1 MIRSFLAAAAVLT
14 ITLPSAADPGS
25 HCDGAYAEAATLV
38 DAALSG
44 YGTLYSGGNHWH
56 RVDDVG
62 ATLDLYRF
70 WRGLPDIGLRRFET
84 PYPSSADDAFR
95 SGWNWDL
102 AVEDVWARARWALSP
117 DAPADAATDAIVWAG
132 FGFDILTSRGPA
144 PDWWHRPEAFEQ
156 LTDWQRW
163 LAAAS
168 TSEPALDWLQTV
180 LSASNA
186 PWANHWH
193 LAVGADAAVID
204 AHQRL
209 AAAAFARFEAGDGI
223 EWLAAA
229 AINSADPTRPWTRS
243 LHRTLSGIA
252 TEISRCEASPQAYAA
267 YAIGQTVRDRRSIGA
282 RSPGASFHEHLPQT
296 VRRTMA
302 VNRLYSFAIQN
313 RDAPFEEV
321 ATAIAGFRAFAPD
334 DPEWQQM
341 VDLAQLYA
349 AEAIEH
355 VPVSDHAYA
364 RRAYNLLSAND
375 IAALAQR
382 EDLDPALA
390 RAAFARHVALE
401 NWDSAEA
408 LLPIL
413 RAATPERADDIDRIW
428 ALDHPT
434 PVRLALIVLD
444 TPNLSTVIT
453 GGDRWGDV
461 AMYHHQH
468 YVDGVRN
475 LPRNYAGGGVLQR
488 DFEAWLRLP
497 QRWDAFR
504 GRWGFTIDW
513 IDRAY
518 DRLPRHAVAHLPA
531 PSLIPDRASGR
542 GANFESLI
550 AWGEIGHLATD
561 ARLMHTVARVILAW
575 TDQRTDS
582 LRERLFGDHGTEA
595 EALAA
600 LVYLCRFNSCG
611 AVEGVPAQRRA
622 FQLLHFRLP
631 NAPAARETRYWWESP
646 AG

>member
-1 MIRSFLAAAAVLT
+1 MIRSVLAAATVLT
-14 ITLPSAADPGS
+14 FALPSAADPVS

-38 DAALSG
+38 DAALSE

-56 RVDDVG
+56 QVDDVG

-70 WRGLPDIGLRRFET
+70 WRGLPDIGLRRFEA
-84 PYPSSADDAFR
+84 PYASQHADDPF
-95 SGWNWDL
+95 SFGWNRDQE
-102 AVEDVWARARWALSP
+102 VEEVWARARWALSP
-117 DAPADAATDAIVWAG
+117 DAPTDAEPEAIVWAG
-132 FGFDILTSRGPA
+132 FGFDVLTSIGPA
-144 PDWWHRPEAFEQ
+144 PDWWHRPEAFER

-180 LSASNA
+180 LAASNA

-193 LAVGADAAVID
+193 LTVGADGDVID
-204 AHQRL
+204 AHRRL

-229 AINSADPTRPWTRS
+229 AINNADRTSNRPLDRA
-243 LHRTLSGIA
+243 LSGIA
-252 TEISRCEASPQAYAA
+252 TGISRCQASPQAYAA
-267 YAIGQTVRDRRSIGA
+267 YAIGLSGA
-282 RSPGASFHEHLPQT
+282 ELRGALVHEHLPQT
-296 VRRTMA
+296 VRRAMA

-334 DPEWQQM
+334 DPEWHQM

-401 NWDSAEA
+401 NWDRAEA
-408 LLPIL
+408 LLTVL
-413 RAATPERADDIDRIW
+413 QAATPERADHIDRIW

-453 GGDRWGDV
+453 GGDPWGDV
-461 AMYHHQH
+461 AMYYHQH
-468 YVDGVRN
+468 HVAGVRN
-475 LPRNYAGGGVLQR
+475 LPRNYASGRVLER

-513 IDRAY
+513 IDRAH
-518 DRLPRHAVAHLPA
+518 DRLPRHAIAHLPA
-531 PSLIPDRASGR
+531 PSLIPDTASGR

-561 ARLMHTVARVILAW
+561 ARLMHTVARVIVAW

-611 AVEGVPAQRRA
+611 TVDGVPAQRRA
-622 FQLLHFRLP
+622 FELLHSRLP
-631 NAPAARETRYWWESP
+631 NAPAAQGARYWWESP